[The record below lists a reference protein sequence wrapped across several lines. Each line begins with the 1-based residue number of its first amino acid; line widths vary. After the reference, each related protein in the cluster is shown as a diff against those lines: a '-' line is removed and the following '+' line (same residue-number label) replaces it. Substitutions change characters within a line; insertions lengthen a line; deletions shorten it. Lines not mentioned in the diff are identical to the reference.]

1 MAVIEGFRVQRVSS
15 YKNMSIWDH
24 RPRLVWREFQY
35 KWSLVYG
42 SLTVH
47 LYPSEI
53 VKKCQVKALLCRYLL
68 VVDS

>member
-1 MAVIEGFRVQRVSS
+1 
-15 YKNMSIWDH
+15 MSIWDH